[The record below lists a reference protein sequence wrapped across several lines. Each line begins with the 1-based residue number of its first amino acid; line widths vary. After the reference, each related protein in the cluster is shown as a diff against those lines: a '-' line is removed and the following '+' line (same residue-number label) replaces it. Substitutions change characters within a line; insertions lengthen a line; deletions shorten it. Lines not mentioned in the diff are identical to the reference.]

1 MSISRRW
8 FLIKAIPSSI
18 ATTVF
23 SGCVYS
29 EQNEAKF
36 LANTHGEV
44 NKSLLGDNMPT
55 TPTQN
60 PVPSEAPRDLKF
72 NSGKIDEFVTS
83 MKNKYIDRFG
93 KEHFTI
99 EGLRWIAQQ
108 AISQFGYITLDSF
121 QKGAEITLPNQVLRD
136 ETTGEYYRWDGELP
150 KIVHIDSTPD
160 NSGGV
165 GVGKWLGVGD
175 STLRGEISSE
185 RGASIIGSRNGNVQ
199 EQLDNIKSS
208 YSNIITPYQFKTE
221 SNSWNDAFNDAI
233 AFSENNKVPIHVG
246 GVWDL
251 DETIIA
257 GNKSN
262 FIGYE
267 SAVFTN
273 KQLIVSD
280 DPESRNGVNSPNSL
294 FPIYGN
300 LTNNSGNVISITT
313 AFHVNQNY
321 NNQGLAF
328 WDGYYYIG
336 YDLGNGKGMVERYA
350 QNGVIDA
357 SYGGVSIP
365 INHTADLAYRVKD
378 GFIYSA
384 SGGGAEPTYIR
395 KIAKDGKSV
404 VESIDLT
411 NYGNSALCAID
422 NHNDILILHSTL
434 SGGDSG
440 LPTFTFFEFGNWG
453 HPIKQFTLPKT
464 LGVPQGMDVYDNS
477 VYFYTNDKI
486 TQLSYSG
493 EIIGVVT
500 IQAQGESEGI
510 AITGAYGDAFISVG
524 YNNPRRVCISRSAK
538 ANYAT
543 SVSTPIQISTEKSP
557 WVTLLPQLIPIG
569 VRKTG
574 DNWSLLQY
582 RPLDNVNY
590 SSIWNDPY
598 LNDGNLII
606 ESKTKSFSCLVSTH
620 LSISG
625 GPSNTFKGIASA
637 IGNFNNSTGKIE
649 ISFIGS
655 DGNVKKAANV
665 IGDGIVHGF
674 IFAGVNFK
682 NT

>member
-1 MSISRRW
+1 M
-8 FLIKAIPSSI
+8 
-18 ATTVF
+18 
-23 SGCVYS
+23 
-29 EQNEAKF
+29 
-36 LANTHGEV
+36 LAF
-44 NKSLLGDNMPT
+44 LLGKIMST
-55 TPTQN
+55 IPTQN

-251 DETIIA
+251 DETIIS

-328 WDGYYYIG
+328 WNGYYYIG

-395 KIAKDGKSV
+395 KIANDGKSV

-440 LPTFTFFEFGNWG
+440 LPTFTFFEFGNWD

-477 VYFYTNDKI
+477 VYFYTNNKI

-524 YNNPRRVCISRSAK
+524 YNNPRRVCVSRSAK

-582 RPLDNVNY
+582 LSLDNVNY

-655 DGNVKKAANV
+655 DGNVKKAADV

-674 IFAGVNFK
+674 IFAGVHFK

>member
-1 MSISRRW
+1 MSTI
-8 FLIKAIPSSI
+8 
-18 ATTVF
+18 
-23 SGCVYS
+23 
-29 EQNEAKF
+29 
-36 LANTHGEV
+36 
-44 NKSLLGDNMPT
+44 
-55 TPTQN
+55 PTQN

-246 GVWDL
+246 GVWSL

-273 KQLIVSD
+273 KKLIVSQNYG
-280 DPESRNGVNSPNSL
+280 SRKQKEPNSL
-294 FPIYGN
+294 LPI
-300 LTNNSGNVISITT
+300 NSNVINTTGNNASPNT
-313 AFHVNQNY
+313 AFYVNQNY

-328 WDGYYYIG
+328 YNGYFYIG
-336 YDLGNGKGMVERYA
+336 YDLGSGNGMIERYA
-350 QNGVIDA
+350 QNGVIDT

-365 INHTADLAYRVKD
+365 INHTADLAIRVKD
-378 GFIYSA
+378 EFLYSA

-404 VESIDLT
+404 LESIDLT

-434 SGGDSG
+434 SGGDGG
-440 LPTFTFFEFGNWG
+440 LPTFTFFEFGNWNN
-453 HPIKQFTLPKT
+453 PVKQFTLPKT
-464 LGVPQGMDVYDNS
+464 LGVPQGMDVYDNTI
-477 VYFYTNDKI
+477 YFYTNDKI
-486 TQLSYSG
+486 TLVSYSG
-493 EIIGVVT
+493 EVLSEVRVN
-500 IQAQGESEGI
+500 ASGESEGI
-510 AITGAYGDAFISVG
+510 AISGSYGNTYIAVG
-524 YNNPRRVCISRSAK
+524 YNNPRRVCFFTSPHSTQESFLGFPFFV
-538 ANYAT
+538 NSVTSPAT
-543 SVSTPIQISTEKSP
+543 SLKPQI
-557 WVTLLPQLIPIG
+557 IPIG
-569 VRKTG
+569 FRKTSTG
-574 DNWSLLQY
+574 WELLEY
-582 RPLDNVNY
+582 FDKSNVNY
-590 SSIWNDPY
+590 AALWESPVIRGGDLIIKLKSKSPRSLVSSSI
-598 LNDGNLII
+598 
-606 ESKTKSFSCLVSTH
+606 SFNASSFQFTNICNAMSDFSIGSRELVV
-620 LSISG
+620 
-625 GPSNTFKGIASA
+625 K
-637 IGNFNNSTGKIE
+637 
-649 ISFIGS
+649 FIG
-655 DGNVKKAANV
+655 ANGV
-665 IGDGIVHGF
+665 VVNADSVLGTGIIYGF
-674 IFAGVNFK
+674 TIVGVSNQ
-682 NT
+682 NS

>member
-1 MSISRRW
+1 MSTI
-8 FLIKAIPSSI
+8 
-18 ATTVF
+18 
-23 SGCVYS
+23 
-29 EQNEAKF
+29 
-36 LANTHGEV
+36 
-44 NKSLLGDNMPT
+44 
-55 TPTQN
+55 PTQN

-328 WDGYYYIG
+328 WNGYYYIG
-336 YDLGNGKGMVERYA
+336 YDLGNGKGMIERYA
-350 QNGVIDA
+350 QNGVIDT

-395 KIAKDGKSV
+395 KIATDGKSV

-440 LPTFTFFEFGNWG
+440 LPTFTFFEFGNWD

-477 VYFYTNDKI
+477 VYFYTNNKI

-582 RPLDNVNY
+582 LFLDNVNY

-655 DGNVKKAANV
+655 DGNVKKAADV

-674 IFAGVNFK
+674 IFAGVHFK

>member
-1 MSISRRW
+1 MSTI
-8 FLIKAIPSSI
+8 
-18 ATTVF
+18 
-23 SGCVYS
+23 
-29 EQNEAKF
+29 
-36 LANTHGEV
+36 
-44 NKSLLGDNMPT
+44 
-55 TPTQN
+55 PTQN

-328 WDGYYYIG
+328 WNGYYYIG
-336 YDLGNGKGMVERYA
+336 YDLGNGKGMIERYA
-350 QNGVIDA
+350 QNGVIDT

-395 KIAKDGKSV
+395 KIATDGKSV

-440 LPTFTFFEFGNWG
+440 LPTFTFFEFGNWD

-477 VYFYTNDKI
+477 VYFYTNNKI

-582 RPLDNVNY
+582 LSLDNVNY

-655 DGNVKKAANV
+655 DGNVKKAADV

-674 IFAGVNFK
+674 IFAGVHFK

>member
-1 MSISRRW
+1 MSEI
-8 FLIKAIPSSI
+8 IPNVVVSMPSQLFTL
-18 ATTVF
+18 AR
-23 SGCVYS
+23 
-29 EQNEAKF
+29 KF
-36 LANTHGEV
+36 QAASNG
-44 NKSLLGDNMPT
+44 KI
-55 TPTQN
+55 
-60 PVPSEAPRDLKF
+60 F
-72 NSGKIDEFVTS
+72 IGKIDTDPTLPENQIQVYLENEDGSHIPVAQPLIINQAGFPVYNGQIAKFVTVEGHS
-83 MKNKYIDRFG
+83 MAVYDSYGAQQHYYPNVLKYDPDQLEERLKSPLGSSLIGHHDI
-93 KEHFTI
+93 TI
-99 EGLRWIAQQ
+99 E
-108 AISQFGYITLDSF
+108 
-121 QKGAEITLPNQVLRD
+121 
-136 ETTGEYYRWDGELP
+136 
-150 KIVHIDSTPD
+150 
-160 NSGGV
+160 
-165 GVGKWLGVGD
+165 
-175 STLRGEISSE
+175 
-185 RGASIIGSRNGNVQ
+185 
-199 EQLDNIKSS
+199 EQLDNTNKEIEHNR
-208 YSNIITPYQFKTE
+208 YIISNIITPYQFKTE

-328 WDGYYYIG
+328 WNGYYYVG
-336 YDLGNGKGMVERYA
+336 YDLGNGKGMIERYA
-350 QNGVIDA
+350 QNGVIDT

-384 SGGGAEPTYIR
+384 SGGGTEPTYIR
-395 KIAKDGKSV
+395 KIATDGKSV

-440 LPTFTFFEFGNWG
+440 LPTFTFFEFGNWD

-524 YNNPRRVCISRSAK
+524 YNNPRRVCVSRSAK

-582 RPLDNVNY
+582 LSLDNVNY

-625 GPSNTFKGIASA
+625 GPSNTFKGLASA

-655 DGNVKKAANV
+655 DGNVKKAADV

-674 IFAGVNFK
+674 IFAGVHFK

>member
-1 MSISRRW
+1 MSTI
-8 FLIKAIPSSI
+8 
-18 ATTVF
+18 
-23 SGCVYS
+23 
-29 EQNEAKF
+29 
-36 LANTHGEV
+36 
-44 NKSLLGDNMPT
+44 
-55 TPTQN
+55 PTQN

-328 WDGYYYIG
+328 WNGYYYIG
-336 YDLGNGKGMVERYA
+336 YDLGNGKGMIERYA
-350 QNGVIDA
+350 QNGVIDT

-395 KIAKDGKSV
+395 KIATDGKSV

-440 LPTFTFFEFGNWG
+440 LPTFTFFEFGNWD

-477 VYFYTNDKI
+477 VYFYTNNKI

-524 YNNPRRVCISRSAK
+524 YNNPRRVCVSRSAK

-582 RPLDNVNY
+582 LSLDNVNY

-655 DGNVKKAANV
+655 DGNVKKAADV

-674 IFAGVNFK
+674 IFAGVHFK

>member
-1 MSISRRW
+1 MSDCKNYVSEEDIKVLKESELHIEHVARSR
-8 FLIKAIPSSI
+8 
-18 ATTVF
+18 
-23 SGCVYS
+23 
-29 EQNEAKF
+29 N
-36 LANTHGEV
+36 LAGEKV
-44 NKSLLGDNMPT
+44 LSVTDTIRGEKVTNRTLDGLEELYQSALSNIGYQQMGDYKP
-55 TPTQN
+55 
-60 PVPSEAPRDLKF
+60 
-72 NSGKIDEFVTS
+72 GI
-83 MKNKYIDRFG
+83 
-93 KEHFTI
+93 TI
-99 EGLRWIAQQ
+99 EGRNQIVFENGSW
-108 AISQFGYITLDSF
+108 FVYRGD
-121 QKGAEITLPNQVLRD
+121 LPHV
-136 ETTGEYYRWDGELP
+136 TTGATLEED
-150 KIVHIDSTPD
+150 
-160 NSGGV
+160 GGV
-165 GVGKWLGVGD
+165 WSEENPNGLWVNVGD
-175 STLRGEISSE
+175 TTLRSE
-185 RGASIIGSRNGNVQ
+185 LASNKGASIIGSRNGNVQ

-273 KQLIVSD
+273 KKLIVSD

-328 WDGYYYIG
+328 WNGYYYVG
-336 YDLGNGKGMVERYA
+336 YDLGNGKGMIERYA
-350 QNGVIDA
+350 QNGVIDT
-357 SYGGVSIP
+357 SYGGVAIP

-493 EIIGVVT
+493 EIIGVVR

-524 YNNPRRVCISRSAK
+524 YNNPRRVCVSRSAK

-574 DNWSLLQY
+574 DKWSLLQY
-582 RPLDNVNY
+582 LSLDNVNY

-598 LNDGNLII
+598 LNDGDLII

-625 GPSNTFKGIASA
+625 GPSNTFKGLASA

-655 DGNVKKAANV
+655 DGNVKKAADV

-674 IFAGVNFK
+674 IFAGVHFK

>member
-328 WDGYYYIG
+328 WNGYYYIG

-543 SVSTPIQISTEKSP
+543 SVSTPIQISSEKSP

-582 RPLDNVNY
+582 GPLDNVNY

-625 GPSNTFKGIASA
+625 GSSNTFKGIASA
-637 IGNFNNSTGKIE
+637 IGHFVNQTGKIE

-665 IGDGIVHGF
+665 IGEGIVHGF
-674 IFAGVNFK
+674 IFAGVNIK

>member
-1 MSISRRW
+1 MSTI
-8 FLIKAIPSSI
+8 
-18 ATTVF
+18 
-23 SGCVYS
+23 
-29 EQNEAKF
+29 
-36 LANTHGEV
+36 
-44 NKSLLGDNMPT
+44 
-55 TPTQN
+55 PTQN

-251 DETIIA
+251 DETIIS

-328 WDGYYYIG
+328 WNGYYYIG

-395 KIAKDGKSV
+395 KIANDGKSV

-440 LPTFTFFEFGNWG
+440 LPTFTFFEFGNWD

-477 VYFYTNDKI
+477 VYFYTNNKI

-524 YNNPRRVCISRSAK
+524 YNNPRRVCVSRSAK

-582 RPLDNVNY
+582 LSLDNVNY

-655 DGNVKKAANV
+655 DGNVKKAADV

-674 IFAGVNFK
+674 IFAGVHFK

>member
-1 MSISRRW
+1 MSTI
-8 FLIKAIPSSI
+8 
-18 ATTVF
+18 
-23 SGCVYS
+23 
-29 EQNEAKF
+29 
-36 LANTHGEV
+36 
-44 NKSLLGDNMPT
+44 
-55 TPTQN
+55 PTQN

-328 WDGYYYIG
+328 WNGYYYVG
-336 YDLGNGKGMVERYA
+336 YDLGNGKGMIERYA
-350 QNGVIDA
+350 QNGVIDT

-384 SGGGAEPTYIR
+384 SGGGTEPTYIR

-440 LPTFTFFEFGNWG
+440 LPTFTFFEFGNWD

-524 YNNPRRVCISRSAK
+524 YNNPRRVCVSRSAK

-582 RPLDNVNY
+582 LSLDNVNY

-625 GPSNTFKGIASA
+625 GPSNTFKGLASA

-655 DGNVKKAANV
+655 DGNVKKAADV

-674 IFAGVNFK
+674 IFAGVHFK

>member
-1 MSISRRW
+1 MSTI
-8 FLIKAIPSSI
+8 
-18 ATTVF
+18 
-23 SGCVYS
+23 
-29 EQNEAKF
+29 
-36 LANTHGEV
+36 
-44 NKSLLGDNMPT
+44 
-55 TPTQN
+55 PTQN

-251 DETIIA
+251 DETIIS

-328 WDGYYYIG
+328 WNGYYYIG

-477 VYFYTNDKI
+477 VYFYTNNKI

-524 YNNPRRVCISRSAK
+524 YNNPRRVCVSRSAK

-582 RPLDNVNY
+582 LSLDNVNY

-625 GPSNTFKGIASA
+625 GTSNTFKGLASA

-655 DGNVKKAANV
+655 DGNVKKAADV

-674 IFAGVNFK
+674 IFAGVHFK

>member
-1 MSISRRW
+1 MSTI
-8 FLIKAIPSSI
+8 
-18 ATTVF
+18 
-23 SGCVYS
+23 
-29 EQNEAKF
+29 
-36 LANTHGEV
+36 
-44 NKSLLGDNMPT
+44 
-55 TPTQN
+55 PTQN

-328 WDGYYYIG
+328 WNGYYYIG
-336 YDLGNGKGMVERYA
+336 YDLGNGKGMIERYA
-350 QNGVIDA
+350 QNGVIDT

-395 KIAKDGKSV
+395 KIATDGKSV

-440 LPTFTFFEFGNWG
+440 LPTFTFFEFGNWD

-477 VYFYTNDKI
+477 VYFYTNNKI

-524 YNNPRRVCISRSAK
+524 YNNPRRVCFSRSAK

-582 RPLDNVNY
+582 LFLDNVNY

-655 DGNVKKAANV
+655 DGNVKKAADV

-674 IFAGVNFK
+674 IFAGVHFK

>member
-1 MSISRRW
+1 M
-8 FLIKAIPSSI
+8 
-18 ATTVF
+18 
-23 SGCVYS
+23 
-29 EQNEAKF
+29 
-36 LANTHGEV
+36 LAF
-44 NKSLLGDNMPT
+44 LLGKIMST
-55 TPTQN
+55 IPTQN

-328 WDGYYYIG
+328 WNGYYYIG
-336 YDLGNGKGMVERYA
+336 YDLGNGKGMIERYA
-350 QNGVIDA
+350 QNGVIDT

-395 KIAKDGKSV
+395 KIATDGKSV

-440 LPTFTFFEFGNWG
+440 LPTFTFFEFGNWD

-477 VYFYTNDKI
+477 VYFYTNNKI

-524 YNNPRRVCISRSAK
+524 YNNPRRVCVSRSAK

-582 RPLDNVNY
+582 LSLDNVNY

-655 DGNVKKAANV
+655 DGNVKKAADV

-674 IFAGVNFK
+674 IFAGVHFK

>member
-1 MSISRRW
+1 MSTI
-8 FLIKAIPSSI
+8 
-18 ATTVF
+18 
-23 SGCVYS
+23 
-29 EQNEAKF
+29 
-36 LANTHGEV
+36 
-44 NKSLLGDNMPT
+44 
-55 TPTQN
+55 PTQN

-251 DETIIA
+251 DETIIS

-328 WDGYYYIG
+328 WNGYYYIG

-350 QNGVIDA
+350 QNGVIDT

-493 EIIGVVT
+493 EIIGVVR

-524 YNNPRRVCISRSAK
+524 YNNPRRVCVSRSAK

-543 SVSTPIQISTEKSP
+543 SVSIPIQISTEKSP

-574 DNWSLLQY
+574 DKWSLLQY
-582 RPLDNVNY
+582 LSLDNVNY

-598 LNDGNLII
+598 LNDGDLII

-625 GPSNTFKGIASA
+625 GPSNTFKGLTSA

-655 DGNVKKAANV
+655 DGNVKKAADV

-674 IFAGVNFK
+674 IFAGVHFK

>member
-1 MSISRRW
+1 MSTI
-8 FLIKAIPSSI
+8 
-18 ATTVF
+18 
-23 SGCVYS
+23 
-29 EQNEAKF
+29 
-36 LANTHGEV
+36 
-44 NKSLLGDNMPT
+44 
-55 TPTQN
+55 PTQN

-328 WDGYYYIG
+328 WNGYYYIG
-336 YDLGNGKGMVERYA
+336 YDLGNGKGMIERYA
-350 QNGVIDA
+350 QNGVIDT

-395 KIAKDGKSV
+395 KIATDGKSV

-440 LPTFTFFEFGNWG
+440 LPTFTFFEFGNWD

-477 VYFYTNDKI
+477 VYFYTNNKI

-524 YNNPRRVCISRSAK
+524 YNNPRRVCVSRSAK

-582 RPLDNVNY
+582 LFLDNVNY

-655 DGNVKKAANV
+655 DGNVKKAADV
-665 IGDGIVHGF
+665 IGNGIVHGF
-674 IFAGVNFK
+674 IFAGVHFK

>member
-1 MSISRRW
+1 MSTI
-8 FLIKAIPSSI
+8 
-18 ATTVF
+18 
-23 SGCVYS
+23 
-29 EQNEAKF
+29 
-36 LANTHGEV
+36 
-44 NKSLLGDNMPT
+44 
-55 TPTQN
+55 PTQN

-300 LTNNSGNVISITT
+300 LTNSSGNVISITT

-328 WDGYYYIG
+328 WNGYYYIG
-336 YDLGNGKGMVERYA
+336 YDLGNGKGMIERYA
-350 QNGVIDA
+350 QNGVIDT

-395 KIAKDGKSV
+395 KIATDGKSV

-440 LPTFTFFEFGNWG
+440 LPTFTFFEFGNWD

-477 VYFYTNDKI
+477 VYFYTNNKI

-524 YNNPRRVCISRSAK
+524 YNNPRRVCVSRSAK

-582 RPLDNVNY
+582 LSLDNVNY

-655 DGNVKKAANV
+655 DGNVKKAADV

-674 IFAGVNFK
+674 IFAGVHFK

>member
-1 MSISRRW
+1 MSTI
-8 FLIKAIPSSI
+8 
-18 ATTVF
+18 
-23 SGCVYS
+23 
-29 EQNEAKF
+29 
-36 LANTHGEV
+36 
-44 NKSLLGDNMPT
+44 
-55 TPTQN
+55 PTQN

-300 LTNNSGNVISITT
+300 LTNNSGNVISIAT

-328 WDGYYYIG
+328 WNGYYYIG

-350 QNGVIDA
+350 QNGVIDT

-440 LPTFTFFEFGNWG
+440 LPTFTFFEFGNWD

-477 VYFYTNDKI
+477 VYFYTNNKI

-524 YNNPRRVCISRSAK
+524 YNNPRRVCVSRSAK

-582 RPLDNVNY
+582 LSLDNVNY

-655 DGNVKKAANV
+655 DGNVKKAADV

-674 IFAGVNFK
+674 IFAGVHFK

>member
-1 MSISRRW
+1 MSTI
-8 FLIKAIPSSI
+8 
-18 ATTVF
+18 
-23 SGCVYS
+23 
-29 EQNEAKF
+29 
-36 LANTHGEV
+36 
-44 NKSLLGDNMPT
+44 
-55 TPTQN
+55 PTQN

-300 LTNNSGNVISITT
+300 LTNKSGNVISITT

-328 WDGYYYIG
+328 WNGYYYVG
-336 YDLGNGKGMVERYA
+336 YDLGNGKGMIERYA
-350 QNGVIDA
+350 QNGVIDT

-384 SGGGAEPTYIR
+384 SGGGTEPTYIR

-440 LPTFTFFEFGNWG
+440 LPTFTFFEFGNWD

-524 YNNPRRVCISRSAK
+524 YNNPRRVCVSRSAK

-582 RPLDNVNY
+582 LPLDNVNY

-655 DGNVKKAANV
+655 DGNVKKAADV

-674 IFAGVNFK
+674 IFAGVHFK